1 MKKIIQTIKLRKYK
15 TKVIDEYLKKAP
27 NKDEFYILY
36 KDGTY
41 EYVYFKDDLIDRFEK
56 DHLKPIRYI
65 FDATDKIIVD
75 RDIKIDISGVVE

>member
-15 TKVIDEYLKKAP
+15 TKVIDEYLKKTP

-41 EYVYFKDDLIDRFEK
+41 EFVYFKDDLIDRLEK
-56 DHLKPIRYI
+56 EHLKPIQYI
-65 FDATDKIIVD
+65 FDATDRIIVD
-75 RDIKIDISGVVE
+75 RDIKTDISEVVK